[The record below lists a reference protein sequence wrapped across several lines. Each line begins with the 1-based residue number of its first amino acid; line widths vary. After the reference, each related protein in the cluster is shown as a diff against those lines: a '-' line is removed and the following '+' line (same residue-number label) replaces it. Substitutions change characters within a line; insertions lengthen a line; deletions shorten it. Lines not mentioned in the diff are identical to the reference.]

1 MRINFASLKSIF
13 VETFITIFI
22 ISVVQLYA
30 NILNKNKY
38 LNVNIDAFLSPIK
51 QMKIKL
57 NLKVTYK
64 LNVFILRM
72 YYIQKKIGVHLAL
85 IIKTKSKIV
94 SRN

>member
-1 MRINFASLKSIF
+1 ML
-13 VETFITIFI
+13 T
-22 ISVVQLYA
+22 

-38 LNVNIDAFLSPIK
+38 LNVNIDAFLSLIK

-72 YYIQKKIGVHLAL
+72 YYIQKK
-85 IIKTKSKIV
+85 
-94 SRN
+94 